1 MCKLMRSADPFRTS
15 TGMDAVTMM
24 GDLLESLSLWPLT
37 QQLNY
42 TVFEF
47 QRLISEVRAELQ
59 NKELK
64 LYVPV

>member
-1 MCKLMRSADPFRTS
+1 
-15 TGMDAVTMM
+15 M

-42 TVFEF
+42 TLTEF
-47 QRLISEVRAELQ
+47 QRLMNDVRAEFQ
-59 NKELK
+59 NRELK

>member
-1 MCKLMRSADPFRTS
+1 
-15 TGMDAVTMM
+15 MM

-42 TVFEF
+42 TVTEF
-47 QRLISEVRAELQ
+47 QRLMSEVRTELQ

>member
-1 MCKLMRSADPFRTS
+1 
-15 TGMDAVTMM
+15 MM

-42 TVFEF
+42 TVTEF
-47 QRLISEVRAELQ
+47 QRLMSEVRAELQ